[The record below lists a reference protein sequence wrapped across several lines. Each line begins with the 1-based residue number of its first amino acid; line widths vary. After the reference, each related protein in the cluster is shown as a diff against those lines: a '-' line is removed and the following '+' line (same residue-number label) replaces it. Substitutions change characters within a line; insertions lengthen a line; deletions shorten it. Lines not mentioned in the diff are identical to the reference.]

1 MKFKRFTINIIDII
15 PQQHYLSKPKL
26 NRVLKSFDEYD
37 SFGDIFVILYKDL
50 VFCVD
55 GHHRLYHLYHQG
67 VEQIEVVNELKDN
80 ESLLYQRL
88 ADEALSLGIKTIA
101 DLENR
106 IIETQEE
113 YKKLWIDKC
122 QGILREL
129 SYT

>member
-1 MKFKRFTINIIDII
+1 MKFKRFTINIADII

-26 NRVLKSFDEYD
+26 DRVLKSFDEYD
-37 SFGDIFVILYKDL
+37 SCGDIFVILYKGS

-67 VEQIEVVNELKDN
+67 VEQIEVVNELEDN
-80 ESLLYQRL
+80 DSLLYQTL
-88 ADEALSLGIKTIA
+88 ADEALTLGINIIA

-106 IIETQEE
+106 IIETEEE
-113 YKKLWIDKC
+113 YKRLWIDKC

-129 SYT
+129 SNT